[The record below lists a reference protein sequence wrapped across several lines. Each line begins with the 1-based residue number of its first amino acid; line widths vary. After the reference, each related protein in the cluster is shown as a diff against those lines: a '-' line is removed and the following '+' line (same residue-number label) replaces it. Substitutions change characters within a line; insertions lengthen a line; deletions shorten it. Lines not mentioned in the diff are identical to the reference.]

1 MSHKLK
7 HSRTGSDLFLKR
19 TEEMTFYPSESEV
32 LDEKYPNPVII
43 CQKNKNE
50 LNFNIQV
57 KHLEQN
63 EKIKICWHR
72 IRNQLQALKG
82 FRSFEVRLWK
92 AGKKHK
98 K

>member
-1 MSHKLK
+1 MAR
-7 HSRTGSDLFLKR
+7 HSRTGSGPKR

-50 LNFNIQV
+50 LNFNLQV

-72 IRNQLQALKG
+72 IRNQLQVLKG
-82 FRSFEVRLWK
+82 WLSFVVRP
-92 AGKKHK
+92 AMQS
-98 K
+98 